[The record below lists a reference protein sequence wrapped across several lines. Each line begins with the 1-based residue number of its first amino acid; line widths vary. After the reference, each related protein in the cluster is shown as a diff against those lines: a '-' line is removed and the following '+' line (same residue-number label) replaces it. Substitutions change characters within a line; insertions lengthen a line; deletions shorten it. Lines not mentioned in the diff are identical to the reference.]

1 MRDKSTFIAWLSSF
15 PEIYNSRAVFS
26 ALTELNEYYYS
37 ITKCKCNVL
46 DLKEAEIQ
54 RLFDELRTDFFYAR
68 NHPQVHRKMLIILR
82 LFREYQEYKKNAHYT
97 CSHVRKMLSELH
109 ECCLGIN
116 RTKEAEERKKREF
129 EILNTKPEVTIV
141 YPKSYDRPFQPLPI
155 KEVPSQGSSH
165 TKGKKEKPGKYYRYF
180 KNAKSLRTRSLSF
193 QKDYHVVIDPLF
205 SEIDNSDN
213 SYDFSSWKWIYDE
226 ILRRAPA
233 LTPFVNEVRKL
244 PRPKAGEIKLLI
256 RQYQIGNLSALNNLL
271 PYFYRICL
279 KSALKV
285 GREYNI
291 EYVLKRKTAPISLS
305 LKYRFYDKLVFQKL
319 KRAIGMDNALFL
331 PTAGAPIPPTIE
343 EFIHSVGIG
352 LVAGYGLT
360 ESLATVSCDHGVKT
374 LGSVGRP
381 LPGIEVKIGE
391 NDEILIKGPGVTCGY
406 YKKESATREA
416 FDKDGYFHTGDA
428 GYLKD
433 GELFITDRIKDL
445 FKTSNGKYISP
456 QVLEGRL
463 CVDKYIEQ
471 LAVIAEQRKFVSA
484 LIIPAYDELKAYAA
498 EHKIEYKDMKDLCQ
512 NKEINQMIKT
522 RIDTLQQTFA
532 AYEQI
537 KRFTL
542 LPEPFTIDKGE
553 LTNTLKIRRQVLLK
567 NYSEEIDKMYE
578 A

>member
-1 MRDKSTFIAWLSSF
+1 
-15 PEIYNSRAVFS
+15 
-26 ALTELNEYYYS
+26 
-37 ITKCKCNVL
+37 
-46 DLKEAEIQ
+46 LK
-54 RLFDELRTDFFYAR
+54 
-68 NHPQVHRKMLIILR
+68 K
-82 LFREYQEYKKNAHYT
+82 
-97 CSHVRKMLSELH
+97 
-109 ECCLGIN
+109 
-116 RTKEAEERKKREF
+116 
-129 EILNTKPEVTIV
+129 
-141 YPKSYDRPFQPLPI
+141 
-155 KEVPSQGSSH
+155 
-165 TKGKKEKPGKYYRYF
+165 
-180 KNAKSLRTRSLSF
+180 
-193 QKDYHVVIDPLF
+193 
-205 SEIDNSDN
+205 
-213 SYDFSSWKWIYDE
+213 
-226 ILRRAPA
+226 
-233 LTPFVNEVRKL
+233 
-244 PRPKAGEIKLLI
+244 
-256 RQYQIGNLSALNNLL
+256 
-271 PYFYRICL
+271 
-279 KSALKV
+279 
-285 GREYNI
+285 
-291 EYVLKRKTAPISLS
+291 
-305 LKYRFYDKLVFQKL
+305 
-319 KRAIGMDNALFL
+319 AIGMENALFL
-331 PTAGAPIPPTIE
+331 PTAGAPIPPAIE

-360 ESLATVSCDHGVKT
+360 ESLATVSCDYGVKT

-391 NDEILIKGPGVTCGY
+391 NDEILIKGPGVTSGY

-484 LIIPAYDELKAYAA
+484 LIIPAYDQLKAYAA

-532 AYEQI
+532 SYEQI

-542 LPEPFTIDKGE
+542 LPDPFTMDKGE

-567 NYSEEIDKMYE
+567 NYSAEIDKMYE
-578 A
+578 T

>member
-15 PEIYNSRAVFS
+15 PEIYNSREVFS

-285 GREYNI
+285 SI
-291 EYVLKRKTAPISLS
+291 
-305 LKYRFYDKLVFQKL
+305 KLHTDL
-319 KRAIGMDNALFL
+319 
-331 PTAGAPIPPTIE
+331 E
-343 EFIHSVGIG
+343 E
-352 LVAGYGLT
+352 
-360 ESLATVSCDHGVKT
+360 TVC
-374 LGSVGRP
+374 
-381 LPGIEVKIGE
+381 
-391 NDEILIKGPGVTCGY
+391 
-406 YKKESATREA
+406 EA
-416 FDKDGYFHTGDA
+416 N
-428 GYLKD
+428 L
-433 GELFITDRIKDL
+433 
-445 FKTSNGKYISP
+445 
-456 QVLEGRL
+456 
-463 CVDKYIEQ
+463 Q
-471 LAVIAEQRKFVSA
+471 L
-484 LIIPAYDELKAYAA
+484 L
-498 EHKIEYKDMKDLCQ
+498 
-512 NKEINQMIKT
+512 
-522 RIDTLQQTFA
+522 
-532 AYEQI
+532 
-537 KRFTL
+537 TL
-542 LPEPFTIDKGE
+542 LPKLIAKENRIGYLSISLEQNLSRGLSPEWIYFPLTHNERDRAIITREILDNTIPDCSDISCIPSEVKDQIAIAFSRKIVNPDSFVREALQNTFIQDIWSLEKCLSLFEAGCYLRISEYELLHYYDFRNENEDIELLIPVFEDICLADFIEANDDFLENIVLTDK
-553 LTNTLKIRRQVLLK
+553 LFFALSNMPL
-567 NYSEEIDKMYE
+567 SSS
-578 A
+578 